1 VYAIESIHPVPAAWL
16 RASDLAPFVPA
27 YARRLVERRYAAN
40 TVRMYVYGVAHFARW
55 MRRCRVDVR
64 DLADEVVQR
73 FIDEHLPRCSCPSPV
88 QRCRHQVRAALRQ
101 LLITLVDAGVLVSS
115 RQPDAIED
123 QLAHFDAHMRQAMG
137 LAETTRVRRLSVVR
151 SLLQF
156 RLTGDAGSDATT
168 LPSSDELRRF
178 IAQELSR
185 VSPASASSL
194 AGALRGYL
202 CARQRFVA
210 RAAGMPVFATPAG
223 GALSLSGVHHV
234 FARLRD
240 QLGWR
245 ARGEHARPRIHDL
258 RHTMVVRRVQRWNE
272 DGASI
277 DHAMFWLCT
286 YLGHANI
293 SDTYWYLTGTPELM
307 ESVGVRFE
315 RFVLQGSNHE

>member
-1 VYAIESIHPVPAAWL
+1 MYAIESIHPVPAAWL

-73 FIDEHLPRCSCPSPV
+73 FIDEHLPRCSRPSPV

-178 IAQELSR
+178 IAQEL
-185 VSPASASSL
+185 
-194 AGALRGYL
+194 
-202 CARQRFVA
+202 ARQSRQ
-210 RAAGMPVFATPAG
+210 RK
-223 GALSLSGVHHV
+223 LSCGCA
-234 FARLRD
+234 ARLPV
-240 QLGWR
+240 R
-245 ARGEHARPRIHDL
+245 APTVRRPRCRHACL
-258 RHTMVVRRVQRWNE
+258 RNSGGRRAVVERGPPCVRPAAR
-272 DGASI
+272 S
-277 DHAMFWLCT
+277 
-286 YLGHANI
+286 
-293 SDTYWYLTGTPELM
+293 TGLACSGRACPTAHP
-307 ESVGVRFE
+307 
-315 RFVLQGSNHE
+315 

>member
-1 VYAIESIHPVPAAWL
+1 MGFSCGGNPTRAYEL
-16 RASDLAPFVPA
+16 LRRASDLAPFVPA

-137 LAETTRVRRLSVVR
+137 LAETTRVRRLSV
-151 SLLQF
+151 
-156 RLTGDAGSDATT
+156 
-168 LPSSDELRRF
+168 
-178 IAQELSR
+178 
-185 VSPASASSL
+185 ASASSL